1 MQDSKH
7 FIFKTLDNPP
17 RILYWSVDEFILM
30 IAPVFFGI
38 VFGSLLL
45 MLAALLKVPYA
56 RFKRSLGHSSLV
68 HCAYWHLPTDYLNRI
83 GHFKSLPPSHER
95 NFLL

>member
-1 MQDSKH
+1 MNDPKH

-17 RILYWSVDEFILM
+17 RVLYWPVDEFILM

-45 MLAALLKVPYA
+45 MLASLLKIPYV
-56 RFKRSLGHSSLV
+56 RFKKALGHSSLV
-68 HCAYWHLPTDYLNRI
+68 HYAYWNLPTSYLKRL
-83 GHFKSLPPSHER
+83 GHFNSLPETHER
-95 NFLL
+95 DYHL